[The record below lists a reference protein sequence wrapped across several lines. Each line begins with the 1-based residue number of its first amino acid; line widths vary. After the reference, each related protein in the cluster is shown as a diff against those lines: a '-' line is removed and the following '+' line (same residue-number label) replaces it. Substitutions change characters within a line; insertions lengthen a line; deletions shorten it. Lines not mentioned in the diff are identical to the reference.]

1 MTPCAIPRYTI
12 ELIREPTSPY
22 TTPQHYESPHQTF
35 AYLKPILEHQDREHM
50 YGVFLDTK
58 HRIIGM
64 HHIAMG
70 SMNQAIIH
78 PREVFKCAILLNA
91 AALVIAHN
99 HPSGD
104 PTPSTDDRLLTKRLA
119 DAGAIL
125 GITLL
130 DHLVIGD
137 NRFYSFAEHGTLLDL

>member
-12 ELIREPTSPY
+12 ELVRDPTSPY
-22 TTPQHYESPHQTF
+22 TTSQSFISPQHTF
-35 AYLKPILEHQDREHM
+35 AYLKPILEDQDREHM

-104 PTPSTDDRLLTKRLA
+104 PTPSAEDRLLTKRLA
-119 DAGAIL
+119 DAGEIL

-137 NRFYSFAEHGTLLDL
+137 NRFYSFADHGRLLDL